1 MGTKRVGW
9 ARIKSLIDENTGD
22 GTGNRRNWVMH
33 SSGSTA
39 GTQGSTTLVVGK
51 NPSSTAK
58 PFVAD
63 PFAES
68 STQLFPLGTLLIY
81 GDRTFR
87 YAGIGGSGVTA
98 GKCLSTAAL
107 TDANH
112 RDMAVQAAAAAGA
125 TSVAVTF
132 GGDTDAAENL
142 FAEGYL
148 HINDVAGQGQLLR
161 IKSHDA
167 VDAGVSTTCTL
178 NLYDKVV
185 TALTTSSKAD
195 LITSTYNDLVVSET
209 GGDHVGVVVGITA
222 MDMTADYYG
231 WVQIAGPCSVLY
243 DQNPTGA
250 TIKMGD
256 ILIRGDALAGAV
268 MGVGVVTGDADIGHQ
283 VIGTL
288 MVLNGN
294 TDNVVV
300 WLNHL

>member
-9 ARIKSLIDENTGD
+9 ARIRSLINENKNALHPVLQTK
-22 GTGNRRNWVMH
+22 
-33 SSGSTA
+33 SGAA
-39 GTQGSTTLVVGK
+39 GTQGGMKIIVGK
-51 NPSSTAK
+51 NGDETGTSAN
-58 PFVAD
+58 
-63 PFAES
+63 PFAQS
-68 STQLFPLGTLLIY
+68 STQLYDFGTLLFY

-98 GKCLSTAAL
+98 GKCVAAAAL
-107 TDANH
+107 TNANH

-132 GGDTDAAENL
+132 GGDTDAAANL
-142 FAEGYL
+142 WAEGYI
-148 HINDVAGQGQLLR
+148 HINDVAGQGQLLK
-161 IKSHDA
+161 IKSHAA

-195 LITSTYNDLVVSET
+195 LITAPYNDLVVAPTSFA
-209 GGDHVGVVVGITA
+209 GPVVGVTV

-250 TIKMGD
+250 TYALGD
-256 ILIRGDALAGAV
+256 IMIRGDALAGAA

-294 TDNVVV
+294 EDNVVV
-300 WLNHL
+300 WLNCL